1 VRAAGESAEAIVVKI
16 APERG
21 TERRAEE
28 PRECNQPKGLDNRG
42 RKDIDMRGHGNY
54 GSFPSAGTAKP
65 VDYGGAVS
73 VMSELRDRR
82 NKA

>member
-1 VRAAGESAEAIVVKI
+1 MRAAGESAEAIIVKI

-42 RKDIDMRGHGNY
+42 RKDIDMRGRGNY
-54 GSFPSAGTAKP
+54 GSSPSAGAAKP
-65 VDYGGAVS
+65 MEYGGTVS
-73 VMSELRDRR
+73 VVSKSQCRR
-82 NKA
+82 SKA